1 MFIKGLINTLLIFLA
16 VGAGVAPAVAAGAD
30 DQNRSAQ
37 ETTRKPQML
46 AQSRAKPPALSSAT
60 ERGPS
65 NVDLLNKALKPG
77 ASDPDVPL
85 PRPDLARPVSEQP
98 ASLSGPQLYARQEQ
112 GGGVL
117 GLTIPIAVK

>member
-1 MFIKGLINTLLIFLA
+1 MFIKALINTSVIFLA
-16 VGAGVAPAVAAGAD
+16 LGAGIAPAVATSPD

-37 ETTRKPQML
+37 ETTRKPQIL
-46 AQSRAKPPALSSAT
+46 AQSKAKLPAPSPAT

-65 NVDLLNKALKPG
+65 NVELLNKALKPG

-85 PRPDLARPVSEQP
+85 PRPDLARPASEQP
-98 ASLSGPQLYARQEQ
+98 ASLSGPQLFARQEH